1 MLFAAHA
8 YHKICTSD
16 DKESFLTP
24 LLYHLGRFCSRHSLV
39 VLAIWIVVAISVVIG
54 AKTVGQ
60 ETNDNVKLPG
70 TDSQASTNLL
80 KDKFPA
86 QANGTVPI
94 AFRAPEGKKLTDAKY
109 KKPIQRVVKAYSKD
123 PAITKAVGPFS
134 DQASDQLNKKKTIGY
149 ISLNLKDSS
158 SQLHVE
164 GAHRII
170 DVADPLDKVG
180 LKPAAGGY
188 LGQKV
193 SKPSTHVSEVVGLGA
208 AVVILLFTFGT
219 AIAMGIPIL
228 TAILGL
234 SIGLGI
240 IAFISHSAQV
250 PTSAPTLATMIGLGV
265 GIDYALFIV
274 TRHRSQLDAGM
285 EPHESVARA
294 TATSGGAVVFA
305 AGTVIIALLSLA
317 AAGIPVVT
325 TLGYTASVVVLVAA
339 TAATTLLPSILG
351 LIGTGINR
359 LRVPGMRTQHDDRPH
374 GWARWAAFVGSHPW
388 PALVLGFIVLIVLA
402 VPVRY
407 LHLGQTDNGALPK
420 TTQSRQSYDTMTEGF
435 GSGANGPMLVAV
447 SLSKPAHND
456 QADLDKLRNQEQ
468 KSTQQEISKQQ
479 AKADKEIQ
487 QQTEQA
493 KQEAKQKI
501 DAEADQKKQEAKQ
514 QIEAAAKQ
522 QQQKAEQQIEAQADQ
537 AKQQVGPDG
546 QEAID
551 DLAQQ
556 EIDQQNQNIQ
566 KQADQEINKQN
577 QSIDQQANQELQK
590 QDKSIQNQADQ
601 KQAQENKSIAKQVK
615 QQAAKKEKSSGD
627 DDKEKFLESKASDPR
642 LTDLRNDVKKTK
654 GVDKVTY
661 PLVNKK
667 GTAAVYTVTPT
678 TAPSSRATVALVN
691 ELRDDVLPKATKGKH
706 MEADVGGTTASYIDL
721 ASEITRKLPLVI
733 GIVLV
738 LSFLLLLVAFRSVL
752 VPLKAVT
759 MNVFS
764 ILASF
769 GVVTYAFNHEW
780 TARLIGLEG
789 PIPIVSY
796 VPLMMFAILF
806 GLSMDYEVF
815 LMTHVRE
822 QYKETGDPHEAVVHG
837 LASTARVITS
847 AAMIMVSVFLAFV
860 INGDPTVKQFGLG
873 MAVAVAVD
881 ATVVRCVL
889 VPAIMALLGS
899 AGWWFPNWLER
910 VTPKFSIEGDEWFA
924 EQDST
929 SAAETE
935 SPQTDKPQEEVV
947 QSEALQSE
955 PPQVAPRENPDTH
968 NEPTR
973 TD

>member
-1 MLFAAHA
+1 VL
-8 YHKICTSD
+8 
-16 DKESFLTP
+16 
-24 LLYHLGRFCSRHSLV
+24 
-39 VLAIWIVVAISVVIG
+39 VLAVWVVIAASIVIV

-60 ETNDNVKLPG
+60 ETNDNLTLPG
-70 TDSQASTNLL
+70 TDSQAATNLL
-80 KDKFPA
+80 SDKFPD
-86 QANGTVPI
+86 QANGSVPI
-94 AFRAPEGKKLTDAKY
+94 ALKAPEGHKLSDPKY

-123 PAITKAVGPFS
+123 PQVTKATGPFS
-134 DQASDQLNKKKTIGY
+134 EQGADQLNKKKTIGY
-149 ISLNLKDSS
+149 ISLNLKAGASE
-158 SQLHVE
+158 LNLE
-164 GAHRII
+164 GAQRII
-170 DVADPLDKVG
+170 DVSKPLDKVG
-180 LKPAAGGY
+180 LNPAAGGY

-193 SKPSTHVSEVVGLGA
+193 SKPSTDLSVVVGLAA

-234 SIGLGI
+234 SVGLGI
-240 IAFISHSAQV
+240 ITFLSHTVQM

-274 TRHRSQLDAGM
+274 TRHLGQLAQGM
-285 EPHESVARA
+285 EPRESVARA

-317 AAGIPVVT
+317 AAGIPTVT
-325 TLGYTASVVVLVAA
+325 TLGYTAAIVVLVAA
-339 TAATTLLPSILG
+339 TAATTLLPAVLG
-351 LIGTGINR
+351 LIGAGINR
-359 LRVPGMRTQHDDRPH
+359 LRVPGMHTQHDERPH
-374 GWARWAAFVGSHPW
+374 GWARWAAFVGAHPW
-388 PALVLGFIVLIVLA
+388 PALIIGLLVLIVLA
-402 VPVRY
+402 LPVSY

-420 TTQSRQSYDTMTEGF
+420 STQSRQSYDTMTEGF
-435 GSGANGPMLVAV
+435 GSGSNGPMLVAV

-456 QADLDKLRNQEQ
+456 QADLNKLRNQEQ
-468 KSTQQEISKQQ
+468 KSTQQEIQKQQ
-479 AKADKEIQ
+479 AKAAKKIQ

-493 KQEAKQKI
+493 QQEAKQKI
-501 DAEADQKKQEAKQ
+501 NAEADQQKQKAQ
-514 QIEAAAKQ
+514 QEI
-522 QQQKAEQQIEAQADQ
+522 QQKADQQKQQAEQEIEAQADQ
-537 AKQQVGPDG
+537 ARQNAGPEG
-546 QEAID
+546 QKAID
-551 DLAQQ
+551 ELAQQ
-556 EIDQQNQNIQ
+556 EIDQQNQAIQ
-566 KQADQEINKQN
+566 KQAQQEIDKQN
-577 QSIDQQANQELQK
+577 QAIDQQAQQEIKK
-590 QDKSIQNQADQ
+590 QDQSIQQQANQ
-601 KQAQENKSIAKQVK
+601 KQAKENKTIEKQVK
-615 QQAAKKEKSSGD
+615 QQAAKQEKSSGED
-627 DDKEKFLESKASDPR
+627 AKEQFLESKASDPR
-642 LTDLRNDVKKTK
+642 LMDLRKDIKKTK

-678 TAPSSRATVALVN
+678 TAPSSRATEDLVHT
-691 ELRDDVLPKATKGKH
+691 LRDDVLPKATKGKQ

-721 ASEITRKLPLVI
+721 ATEITDKLPLVI
-733 GIVLV
+733 AIVLV
-738 LSFLLLLVAFRSVL
+738 LSFLLLLIAFRSLL

-769 GVVTYAFNHEW
+769 GVVTYAFDHDW

-837 LASTARVITS
+837 LATTARVITS

-899 AGWWFPNWLER
+899 AGWWFPKWLDR
-910 VTPKFSIEGDEWFA
+910 VTPNFSIEGDEWFSSRA
-924 EQDST
+924 P
-929 SAAETE
+929 AETDPPHTEAPKEE
-935 SPQTDKPQEEVV
+935 SVR
-947 QSEALQSE
+947 SEASQENHGARSE
-955 PPQVAPRENPDTH
+955 T
-968 NEPTR
+968 TR

>member
-1 MLFAAHA
+1 M
-8 YHKICTSD
+8 
-16 DKESFLTP
+16 TP
-24 LLYHLGRFCSRHSLV
+24 LLYRLGQFCARRSVL
-39 VLAIWIVVAISVVIG
+39 VLAVWVVIAASIVIV

-60 ETNDNVKLPG
+60 ETNDNLTLPG
-70 TDSQASTNLL
+70 TDSQAATNLL
-80 KDKFPA
+80 SDKFPD
-86 QANGTVPI
+86 QANGSVPI
-94 AFRAPEGKKLTDAKY
+94 ALKAPEGHKLSDPKY

-123 PAITKAVGPFS
+123 PQVTKATGPFS
-134 DQASDQLNKKKTIGY
+134 EQGADQLNKKKTIGY
-149 ISLNLKDSS
+149 ISLNLKAGASE
-158 SQLHVE
+158 LNLE
-164 GAHRII
+164 GAQRII
-170 DVADPLDKVG
+170 DVSKPLDKVG
-180 LKPAAGGY
+180 LNPAAGGY

-193 SKPSTHVSEVVGLGA
+193 SKPSTDLSVVVGLAA

-234 SIGLGI
+234 SVGLGI
-240 IAFISHSAQV
+240 ITFLSHTVQM

-274 TRHRSQLDAGM
+274 TRHLGQLAQGM
-285 EPHESVARA
+285 EPRESVARA

-317 AAGIPVVT
+317 AAGIPTVT
-325 TLGYTASVVVLVAA
+325 TLGYTAAIVVLVAA
-339 TAATTLLPSILG
+339 TAATTLLPAVLG
-351 LIGTGINR
+351 LIGAGINR
-359 LRVPGMRTQHDDRPH
+359 LRVPGMHTQHDERPH
-374 GWARWAAFVGSHPW
+374 GWARWAAFVGAHPW
-388 PALVLGFIVLIVLA
+388 PALIIGLLVLIVLA
-402 VPVRY
+402 LPVSY

-420 TTQSRQSYDTMTEGF
+420 STQSRQSYDTMTEGF
-435 GSGANGPMLVAV
+435 GSGSNGPMLVAV

-456 QADLDKLRNQEQ
+456 QADLNKLRNQEQ
-468 KSTQQEISKQQ
+468 KSTQQEIQKQQ
-479 AKADKEIQ
+479 AKAAKKIQ

-493 KQEAKQKI
+493 QQEAKQKI
-501 DAEADQKKQEAKQ
+501 NAEADQQKQKAQ
-514 QIEAAAKQ
+514 QEI
-522 QQQKAEQQIEAQADQ
+522 QQKADQQKQQAEQEIEAQADQ
-537 AKQQVGPDG
+537 ARQNAGPEG
-546 QEAID
+546 QKAID
-551 DLAQQ
+551 ELAQQ
-556 EIDQQNQNIQ
+556 EIDQQNQAIQ
-566 KQADQEINKQN
+566 KQAQQEIDKQN
-577 QSIDQQANQELQK
+577 QAIDQQAQQEIKK
-590 QDKSIQNQADQ
+590 QDQSIQQQANQ
-601 KQAQENKSIAKQVK
+601 KQAKENKTIEKQVK
-615 QQAAKKEKSSGD
+615 QQAAKQEKSSGED
-627 DDKEKFLESKASDPR
+627 AKEQFLESKASDPR
-642 LTDLRNDVKKTK
+642 LMDLRKDIKKTK

-678 TAPSSRATVALVN
+678 TAPSSRATEDLVHT
-691 ELRDDVLPKATKGKH
+691 LRDDVLPKATKGKQ

-721 ASEITRKLPLVI
+721 ATEITDKLPLVI
-733 GIVLV
+733 AIVLV
-738 LSFLLLLVAFRSVL
+738 LSFLLLLIAFRSLL

-769 GVVTYAFNHEW
+769 GVVTYAFDHDW

-837 LASTARVITS
+837 LATTARVITS

-899 AGWWFPNWLER
+899 AGWWFPKWLDR
-910 VTPKFSIEGDEWFA
+910 VTPNFSIEGDEWFSSRA
-924 EQDST
+924 P
-929 SAAETE
+929 AETDPPHTE
-935 SPQTDKPQEEVV
+935 APKEETVR
-947 QSEALQSE
+947 SEASQENHDARSE
-955 PPQVAPRENPDTH
+955 T
-968 NEPTR
+968 TR